1 MLTLMKLLY
10 RVQQPSS
17 FQLNNHCGGILLS
30 ESNEIRA
37 KIACLCAG
45 AVWGLFWIPLRALE
59 EIGLHELWITVV
71 YFLIPT
77 MCVIPI
83 TLWRWIHVKKG
94 GLPLQ
99 LTAMLAGG
107 ALLLYS
113 TAIVYT
119 EVVRAMLLF
128 YLTPIWASILARI
141 FLGDQITTQRII
153 AITTAVLG
161 MLTIFGL
168 GTRFPIPQNIGDW
181 LGVGSGFLWAIAMVR
196 IRMTQSHSAI
206 ELTAGFFQWSLIF
219 STGVAFLLAPTYIP
233 KIEQT
238 LPVLPLLFIFIAFLV
253 LPGTY
258 ASLWGPKHLSPGI
271 VGLLFMSEIVVGAIS
286 VAIFA
291 DEPFGIR
298 ELIGLFLILGAS
310 VVEPISALNPSKR
323 TSN

>member
-1 MLTLMKLLY
+1 M
-10 RVQQPSS
+10 
-17 FQLNNHCGGILLS
+17 
-30 ESNEIRA
+30 
-37 KIACLCAG
+37 
-45 AVWGLFWIPLRALE
+45 WGVFWIPLRALE
-59 EIGLHELWITVV
+59 EIGLHGLWITVV

-77 MCVIPI
+77 ICVIPI
-83 TLWRWIHVKKG
+83 TLWRWIHVKNG
-94 GLPLQ
+94 GLSLQ

-119 EVVRAMLLF
+119 DVVRAILLF

-153 AITTAVLG
+153 AMATAVLG

-168 GTRFPIPQNIGDW
+168 GARFPIPQNIGDW
-181 LGVGSGFLWAIAMVR
+181 LGIGSGFLWAVAMVR
-196 IRMTQSHSAI
+196 IRMTESHSAI
-206 ELTAGFFQWSLIF
+206 ELTTGFFQWSLIF
-219 STGVAFLLAPTYIP
+219 SASVAWLLAPTYIP

-238 LPVLPLLFIFIAFLV
+238 LPVLPLLFFFTAFLV

-271 VGLLFMSEIVVGAIS
+271 VGLLFMSKIVVGAIS

-291 DEPFGIR
+291 GEPFGIR
-298 ELIGLFLILGAS
+298 EFIGVFLILGAS
-310 VVEPISALNPSKR
+310 IVEPISALNSSKR
-323 TSN
+323 TSY

>member
-1 MLTLMKLLY
+1 M
-10 RVQQPSS
+10 
-17 FQLNNHCGGILLS
+17 S
-30 ESNEIRA
+30 EAKEIKA
-37 KIACLCAG
+37 KFACLCAG

-59 EIGLHELWITVV
+59 EIGLHGLWITVV

-77 MCVIPI
+77 ICVIPI
-83 TLWRWIHVKKG
+83 TLWRWIHVKNG
-94 GLPLQ
+94 GLSLQ

-119 EVVRAMLLF
+119 DVVRAILLF

-141 FLGDQITTQRII
+141 FLGDEITTQRII
-153 AITTAVLG
+153 AMATAVLG

-181 LGVGSGFLWAIAMVR
+181 LGIGSGFFWAVAMVR
-196 IRMTQSHSAI
+196 IRMTKSHSAI
-206 ELTAGFFQWSLIF
+206 ELTTGFFQWSLIF
-219 STGVAFLLAPTYIP
+219 SASVAWLLAPTYIP

-238 LPVLPLLFIFIAFLV
+238 LPVLPLLFFFTAFLV

-291 DEPFGIR
+291 GEPFGIR
-298 ELIGLFLILGAS
+298 EIIGVFLILGAS
-310 VVEPISALNPSKR
+310 IVEPISALNSSKK
-323 TSN
+323 TSY

>member
-1 MLTLMKLLY
+1 M
-10 RVQQPSS
+10 
-17 FQLNNHCGGILLS
+17 
-30 ESNEIRA
+30 
-37 KIACLCAG
+37 
-45 AVWGLFWIPLRALE
+45 WGLFWIPLRALE
-59 EIGLHELWITVV
+59 EIGLHGLWITVV

-77 MCVIPI
+77 ICVIPI
-83 TLWRWIHVKKG
+83 TLWRWIHVKNG
-94 GLPLQ
+94 GLSLQ

-119 EVVRAMLLF
+119 DVVRAILLF

-141 FLGDQITTQRII
+141 FLGDEITTQRII
-153 AITTAVLG
+153 AMATAVLG

-181 LGVGSGFLWAIAMVR
+181 LGIGSGFLWAVAMVR
-196 IRMTQSHSAI
+196 IRMTKSHSAI
-206 ELTAGFFQWSLIF
+206 ELTTGFFQWSLIF
-219 STGVAFLLAPTYIP
+219 SASVAWLLAPTYIP

-238 LPVLPLLFIFIAFLV
+238 LPVLPLLFFFTAFLV

-291 DEPFGIR
+291 GEPFGIR
-298 ELIGLFLILGAS
+298 EIIGVFLILGAS
-310 VVEPISALNPSKR
+310 IVEPISALNSSKK
-323 TSN
+323 TSY